1 MTLNIFSCPN
11 CAVVLDGHSFH
22 FPDQKLWFH
31 ENGAINE
38 NYAGQNYGVVSGKRK
53 CPVCKQDIYENEPDF
68 VEHETPAQPE
78 TSRPEPPGY
87 IEPVPV
93 SERLP
98 GAQDCDADGVCW
110 WWSQDI
116 TAWCL
121 CFAADGDLSE
131 WTHWLPHW
139 AIPLP

>member
-53 CPVCKQDIYENEPDF
+53 CPACKQDIYENEPDF

-87 IEPVPV
+87 IEWID
-93 SERLP
+93 EYLK
-98 GAQDCDADGVCW
+98 ADRW
-110 WWSQDI
+110 NYN
-116 TAWCL
+116 
-121 CFAADGDLSE
+121 ADQLQHIYEGFRSG
-131 WTHWLPHW
+131 WYYAP
-139 AIPLP
+139 